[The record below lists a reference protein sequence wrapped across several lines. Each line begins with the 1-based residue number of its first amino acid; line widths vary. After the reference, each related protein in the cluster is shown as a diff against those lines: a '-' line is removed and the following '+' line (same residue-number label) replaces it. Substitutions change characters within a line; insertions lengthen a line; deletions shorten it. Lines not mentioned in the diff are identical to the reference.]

1 MKSINI
7 FFRNLE
13 DLLYYLG
20 EHVLEYVEVIVPISI
35 KLIFTVARICE
46 QGRSMRVNNII
57 SPYSTQRER
66 SK

>member
-1 MKSINI
+1 MCPDFSTLPMKSINI

-46 QGRSMRVNNII
+46 QEEHEG
-57 SPYSTQRER
+57 Q
-66 SK
+66 